1 MLLLAGVYVL
11 GSAIFAVAEDFYD
24 FVSITIGAESEA
36 DLDSAAAHLARVI
49 AVIGVTAFLALLF
62 KLRMKKGGR
71 GKGKAPTQSESAPP
85 KTAKPAADAKSKGEP
100 PAIKEVL
107 SPVAQ
112 QIAKGHAW
120 SKHKDEF
127 PEFSTEEEF
136 AQQIDPDY
144 EETLFGQEACEGTR
158 GLLG

>member
-11 GSAIFAVAEDFYD
+11 GMRDFAVAEDFYD
-24 FVSITIGAESEA
+24 FVSITIAPGSEA
-36 DLDSAAAHLARVI
+36 DLDSAAAHRRVI

-62 KLRMKKGGR
+62 KLRMKKGGGGQR
-71 GKGKAPTQSESAPP
+71 QGTPQSESAPP